1 MAFATIDVTKGI
13 TGTIPVANG
22 GTGIASGTTGQF
34 LKFTGTTTIASAADN
49 AGKILQVTH
58 RERTGQSLV
67 AGTTYEA
74 TPGYGSITPSSSSNK
89 VLVMITL
96 PSMYH
101 SHSNGGAVRIVRES
115 SVVSAGGAQAGTTVN
130 EDAEFNAYKGTNDIQ
145 TGKCAFTFLDE
156 PSTTS
161 AVHYQV
167 FIKNRAAIG
176 HFYVG
181 QGSAVYYD
189 VTLME
194 ISA

>member
-1 MAFATIDVTKGI
+1 MSLIKVKGSSI
-13 TGTIPVANG
+13 TGALAAVDGSAL
-22 GTGIASGTTGQF
+22 TGISG
-34 LKFTGTTTIASAADN
+34 
-49 AGKILQVTH
+49 GKVLQVTH
-58 RERTGQSLV
+58 RVRTGQSLV
-67 AGTTYEA
+67 AGTSYEA
-74 TPGYGSITPSSSSNK
+74 TPGYGSITPSSSSSK

-101 SHSNGGAVRIVRES
+101 SHSNGGAVMISRES
-115 SVVSAGGAQAGTTVN
+115 SIVSTGGSAAGTNVN

-156 PSTTS
+156 PSTSS

-167 FIKNRAAIG
+167 FIKNRAATG

-181 QGSAVYYD
+181 QGSAVKYD